1 MEACGGANRGLGG
14 TEVLEGNRGLVG
26 VVAGGENKGLKGL
39 GEGEEKLFGLVAAAG
54 DDRKP
59 CILVVSTPVGLVV
72 VAGVC
77 DMPGV
82 GRRALLGGVGRSTA
96 YLHDP

>member
-14 TEVLEGNRGLVG
+14 TEVLEGNRGLGG
-26 VVAGGENKGLKGL
+26 VVVGGENKGLKGL

-59 CILVVSTPVGLVV
+59 CILVSGMAWGL
-72 VAGVC
+72 
-77 DMPGV
+77 
-82 GRRALLGGVGRSTA
+82 LLR
-96 YLHDP
+96 